1 MYDKTTTF
9 GLASC
14 EPGAPAP
21 VLCGVSANGRLDGVL
36 FDLTLRQTYRNTGD
50 SVLEVVYTFPLPTR
64 AVLLG
69 FASELNGERKVGAVV
84 AKRAAERQYEEAL
97 AEGDAPV
104 MVEAL
109 DNGLNTANIG
119 NLKPGDELVLEVRFA
134 QLLSFEQGRLR
145 VAIPTTIAPR
155 YGNAESAGLQPQ
167 QVPHASLLA
176 EYPLSLSVIIAGA
189 LAGGIVECPTH
200 RFTRE
205 AVDGGLRLD
214 LAPDAWLD
222 RDVVIVVKPREPL
235 PSLVIQ
241 ARDTVPEAAPV
252 VVMAALQ
259 PPLTTPRKH
268 IALKLLVDCSGS
280 MGGDSIA
287 SARVALHGALA
298 GLTAH
303 DQVSVSR
310 FGSTVEHV
318 LAPSASTPQTL
329 RRLKPAVDAIDADL
343 GGTEMEAALKAVFAL
358 PVPREC
364 AGADVLLVT
373 DGEIWQAE
381 EMTAAARAS
390 GHRVFA
396 IGVGSSPAEGVLRAL
411 AEATGGAC
419 EFATPGEALEAAAG
433 RMLVRI
439 RQQPWRDAR
448 IDWGCEPLWQTALPT
463 SVFGGDTV
471 IAFAGMS
478 APAAAP
484 TVRLLAVDTQGAQT
498 EVARGEADAPCPG
511 DTLPRIA
518 AARRI
523 ATAEEGAALELA
535 VAYQL
540 MSKHTNCI
548 LVHQRADADKATE
561 EAELHR
567 VSSML
572 AAGWG
577 ATATAL
583 APLLASRNPQSCS
596 FFEDR
601 FGRVE
606 SIKRVEPI
614 ERSVPASLRA
624 MTETVLE
631 YFAQGGQ
638 VQGLASHCSAL
649 PLHDDAKSA
658 LHEVVRFGL
667 CAGPDEA
674 WLMLAFWATSPP
686 VCMAGAAAAA
696 VLRSHLRIGAH
707 IARCTNV
714 FDRLLGH
721 HDADNWEHASML
733 RSAPSSTPWTSTV
746 KTKEFRAWLAM
757 QGQVK
762 KNAIRSRVANCQLVE
777 EFYGDLNS
785 LHADGRFDELIE
797 QFDYSTEDER
807 RSRPPWHR
815 IPMHFSVREGSA
827 KLKSA
832 LILYGDF
839 LASND
844 RSEAMPVPA
853 PPPAAPRVGKLA
865 LVE

>member
-1 MYDKTTTF
+1 MNDETKAF
-9 GLASC
+9 GLASR
-14 EPGAPAP
+14 EPGAAAP
-21 VLCGVSANGRLDGVL
+21 VLTGVRANGRLDGVL
-36 FDLTLRQTYRNTGD
+36 FDLTLRQTYRNTSD
-50 SVLEVVYTFPLPTR
+50 SVLEVVYTFPLPTQ
-64 AVLLG
+64 AVLMG
-69 FASELNGERKVGAVV
+69 FASELNGERKVGTVV

-109 DNGLNTANIG
+109 ADGLHTANIG

-145 VAIPTTIAPR
+145 LAIPTTIAPR
-155 YGNAESAGLQPQ
+155 YGKAEAAGLQPQ

-189 LAGGIVECPTH
+189 LASGIVECPTH
-200 RFTRE
+200 RFSQE

-222 RDVVIVVKPREPL
+222 RDVVIVVKPHEPL

-252 VVMAALQ
+252 VLMAALQ

-298 GLTAH
+298 GLTEH

-329 RRLKPAVDAIDADL
+329 RRLKPAVDAIDATL
-343 GGTEMEAALKAVFAL
+343 GGTEMEAALRAVFAL
-358 PVPREC
+358 PVPRDC

-448 IDWGCEPLWQTALPT
+448 IDWGCEPLWQTSLPT

-523 ATAEEGAALELA
+523 ATADEGEALELA

-548 LVHQRADADKATE
+548 LVHQRAEADKATE

-577 ATATAL
+577 ATATVMESASMDYSAL
-583 APLLASRNPQSCS
+583 STPSVWRSARASGDVDIS
-596 FFEDR
+596 FSLSSADDLEIPAFLRKQAD
-601 FGRVE
+601 E
-606 SIKRVEPI
+606 SQ
-614 ERSVPASLRA
+614 PASLQA
-624 MTETVLE
+624 MVEAVFEHLSH
-631 YFAQGGQ
+631 GGS
-638 VQGLASHCSAL
+638 VQGLASHCDAL
-649 PLHDDAKSA
+649 ELHTDARLA
-658 LHEVVRFGL
+658 LDQAVALGL
-667 CAGPDEA
+667 SIGDA
-674 WLMLAFWATSPP
+674 WLMLAHWVNRRPAG
-686 VCMAGAAAAA
+686 MADAA
-696 VLRSHLRIGAH
+696 VTAALRPHLDGIDASLF
-707 IARCTNV
+707 ASCMKL
-714 FDRLLGH
+714 FDRILGAYES
-721 HDADNWEHASML
+721 DGWTLSRTRRL
-733 RSAPSSTPWTSTV
+733 RQALT
-746 KTKEFRAWLAM
+746 
-757 QGQVK
+757 
-762 KNAIRSRVANCQLVE
+762 RSL
-777 EFYGDLNS
+777 
-785 LHADGRFDELIE
+785 
-797 QFDYSTEDER
+797 
-807 RSRPPWHR
+807 P
-815 IPMHFSVREGSA
+815 
-827 KLKSA
+827 
-832 LILYGDF
+832 
-839 LASND
+839 
-844 RSEAMPVPA
+844 
-853 PPPAAPRVGKLA
+853 
-865 LVE
+865 

>member
-1 MYDKTTTF
+1 MNDETKAF
-9 GLASC
+9 GLASR
-14 EPGAPAP
+14 ETSAAAP
-21 VLCGVSANGRLDGVL
+21 VLTGVRANGRLDGVL
-36 FDLTLRQTYRNTGD
+36 FDLTLRQTYRNTSE
-50 SVLEVVYTFPLPTR
+50 SVLEVVYTFPLPTQ

-69 FASELNGERKVGAVV
+69 FASELNGARKVGTVV
-84 AKRAAERQYEEAL
+84 AKRSAERQYEEAL

-109 DNGLNTANIG
+109 ADGMHTANIG

-145 VAIPTTIAPR
+145 LAIPTTIAPR
-155 YGNAESAGLQPQ
+155 YGNAEAAGLQPQ

-189 LAGGIVECPTH
+189 LASGIVECPTH

-214 LAPDAWLD
+214 LAPDARLD

-241 ARDTVPEAAPV
+241 AQDTVPHAAPV

-259 PPLTTPRKH
+259 PPLATPRKH

-298 GLTAH
+298 GLTEH

-318 LAPSASTPQTL
+318 LAPSACTPQTL
-329 RRLKPAVDAIDADL
+329 RRLKAAVDAIDATL
-343 GGTEMEAALKAVFAL
+343 GGTEMEAALRAVFGL
-358 PVPREC
+358 PVPGDC

-478 APAAAP
+478 APTAAP

-498 EVARGEADAPCPG
+498 EVARGEADAPCPR

-523 ATAEEGAALELA
+523 ATADEGAALELA

-548 LVHQRADADKATE
+548 LVHQRAEADKATE

-577 ATATAL
+577 ATATVMESASMDYSAL
-583 APLLASRNPQSCS
+583 STPSVWRSARASGDMDIS
-596 FFEDR
+596 FSLSSADDLEIPAFLRKQTE
-601 FGRVE
+601 
-606 SIKRVEPI
+606 
-614 ERSVPASLRA
+614 ERQPASLQA
-624 MTETVLE
+624 MVAAVFEHLSH
-631 YFAQGGQ
+631 GGS
-638 VQGLASHCSAL
+638 VQGLASHCDAL
-649 PLHDDAKSA
+649 ELHTDARLA
-658 LHEVVRFGL
+658 LEEAVALGL
-667 CAGPDEA
+667 SIGDA
-674 WLMLAFWATSPP
+674 WLMLAHWVNRRFAG
-686 VCMAGAAAAA
+686 MADAA
-696 VLRSHLRIGAH
+696 VTAALRPHLDGIDESLF
-707 IARCTNV
+707 ARCMKL
-714 FDRLLGH
+714 FDRILGAYES
-721 HDADNWEHASML
+721 DGWTLSRTRRL
-733 RSAPSSTPWTSTV
+733 RQALT
-746 KTKEFRAWLAM
+746 
-757 QGQVK
+757 
-762 KNAIRSRVANCQLVE
+762 RSL
-777 EFYGDLNS
+777 
-785 LHADGRFDELIE
+785 
-797 QFDYSTEDER
+797 
-807 RSRPPWHR
+807 P
-815 IPMHFSVREGSA
+815 
-827 KLKSA
+827 
-832 LILYGDF
+832 
-839 LASND
+839 
-844 RSEAMPVPA
+844 
-853 PPPAAPRVGKLA
+853 
-865 LVE
+865 

>member
-1 MYDKTTTF
+1 MLDESKVF
-9 GLASC
+9 GLANC
-14 EPGAPAP
+14 EHGAPAP
-21 VLCGVSANGRLDGVL
+21 VLTGVQADGRLDGVL
-36 FDLTLRQTYRNTGD
+36 FELTLRQTYRNTSD
-50 SVLEVVYTFPLPTR
+50 RLLEVVYTFPLPHQ

-69 FASELNGERKVGAVV
+69 FASELNGERKVGTIV
-84 AKRAAERQYEEAL
+84 AKREAERRYEEAL

-104 MVEAL
+104 MLEAL
-109 DNGLNTANIG
+109 ADGLHTANIG
-119 NLKPGDELVLEVRFA
+119 NLKPGDEMALEVRFA
-134 QLLSFEQGRLR
+134 QLLTFEQGRLR
-145 VAIPTTIAPR
+145 LAIPTTIAPR
-155 YGNAESAGLQPQ
+155 YGSAESAGLQPQ
-167 QVPHASLLA
+167 QVPQASLTA
-176 EYPLSLSVIIAGA
+176 EYPLALSISVAGSLATGT
-189 LAGGIVECPTH
+189 VECPTH
-200 RFTRE
+200 RFARE

-214 LAPDAWLD
+214 LAPGAWLD
-222 RDVVIVVKPREPL
+222 RDVVIVLTPREPL

-241 ARDTVPEAAPV
+241 ARDTVPQAAPV

-259 PPLTTPRKH
+259 PPVTAPRQR

-298 GLTAH
+298 GLTEH

-318 LAPSASTPQTL
+318 LAPSACTLQTL
-329 RRLKPAVDAIDADL
+329 RRLKPAVDAIDANL

-358 PVPREC
+358 PVSRDC

-381 EMTAAARAS
+381 EMIAAARAS

-523 ATAEEGAALELA
+523 ATADEGAALELA

-548 LVHQRADADKATE
+548 LVHQRAEADKATE
-561 EAELHR
+561 AAELHR
-567 VSSML
+567 ASSML

-577 ATATAL
+577 ATSTVMESASMDYSALSTPSVWRTA
-583 APLLASRNPQSCS
+583 R
-596 FFEDR
+596 
-601 FGRVE
+601 
-606 SIKRVEPI
+606 
-614 ERSVPASLRA
+614 RSVSSDIRFSMASVDDFEIPAFLRKQDADHEPVSLDA
-624 MTETVLE
+624 IAHAVTEHLGH
-631 YFAQGGQ
+631 GGL
-638 VQGLASHCSAL
+638 VQGLASHCETLNLHPEVRLALEQAVHLGASDGLAWLLLAQWVNARTNGGRADPSMATTLRPHLDGLDGSVLERCMKLFDRTLGCYALDGWGLSRTQRLRQALTRAL
-649 PLHDDAKSA
+649 P
-658 LHEVVRFGL
+658 
-667 CAGPDEA
+667 
-674 WLMLAFWATSPP
+674 
-686 VCMAGAAAAA
+686 
-696 VLRSHLRIGAH
+696 
-707 IARCTNV
+707 
-714 FDRLLGH
+714 
-721 HDADNWEHASML
+721 
-733 RSAPSSTPWTSTV
+733 
-746 KTKEFRAWLAM
+746 
-757 QGQVK
+757 
-762 KNAIRSRVANCQLVE
+762 
-777 EFYGDLNS
+777 
-785 LHADGRFDELIE
+785 
-797 QFDYSTEDER
+797 
-807 RSRPPWHR
+807 
-815 IPMHFSVREGSA
+815 
-827 KLKSA
+827 
-832 LILYGDF
+832 
-839 LASND
+839 
-844 RSEAMPVPA
+844 
-853 PPPAAPRVGKLA
+853 
-865 LVE
+865 